1 MQLNTI
7 HLQSLCFYI
16 LQLKQAISRVFSE
29 RYILILNICFLL
41 LCPLETLA
49 SNVAIGVVI
58 DGQSETTDRLMQ
70 QLKQEL
76 SELSGRDFIASFP
89 AKYQLNSQWDVPTI
103 KQNVAALANQPGI
116 DIVLA
121 LGVISSQ
128 QTLSV
133 HRAIPVIAPLVINN
147 SMQRFPLTRHGS
159 SGLNNLH
166 YLTANYD
173 FRREIAHFQTLT
185 NAQNI
190 ALVMDDLLLQTL
202 PESSKVISEHFKD
215 APYKVHIVSNKN
227 GAS

>member
-7 HLQSLCFYI
+7 HLQSQCFYI

-202 PESSKVISEHFKD
+202 PESSKVISVERGQKW
-215 APYKVHIVSNKN
+215 VSD
-227 GAS
+227 GRSICDILR